1 MTRNILILDGHP
13 DADEGR
19 YIHALAKAYHAGA
32 AQAGHDTLTLRLAD
46 IDCPVLR
53 TQADYE
59 RGEPSEAVRQVQH
72 AFDWADHV
80 VVLFP
85 LWLGSLPAALKALLE
100 QTFRPGFAF
109 STETPGR
116 SPVKFL
122 RGKSARIIVTMGMPA
137 FVYRWYLRSHSV
149 RTLCSILRFVGFGR
163 TRATLIGSIGTL
175 EAAKREQWL
184 QEVRDLGRRGR

>member
-19 YIHALAKAYHAGA
+19 YIHALAEAYHAGA
-32 AQAGHDTLTLRLAD
+32 AQAGHDILTIRLAD
-46 IDCPVLR
+46 IEVPVLR

-59 RGEPSEAVRQVQH
+59 RGEPSEAIRQVQH

-80 VVLFP
+80 VLLFP
-85 LWLGSLPAALKALLE
+85 LWLESPPAALKALLE

-109 STETPGR
+109 STETPGHA
-116 SPVKFL
+116 PVKFL
-122 RGKSARIIVTMGMPA
+122 TGKSARIIITMGMPV
-137 FVYRWYLRSHSV
+137 FIYRWYFRAHSLRA
-149 RTLCSILRFVGFGR
+149 LYSILRFVGFGR

-184 QEVRDLGRRGR
+184 QEVQILGRKGR